1 VTERTERDIQ
11 ARHGYR
17 RLSLARKGPAIEH
30 LSPSLVALCL
40 CPLLGACPVGGAV
53 ENSTSSIDYSI
64 WLLQLPIG
72 SGSSPTTV
80 SSSELTAGYTSA
92 YFYKASDGGQAF
104 MDPATG
110 VTTSGSEHCRTEL
123 RESTTGGAQAAWAG
137 SGTHSMTV
145 SGQVLKVGGGSSGTV
160 TVGQLFNGTDA
171 IPLCELEFSTRA
183 GGFKLLYEEAKGAG
197 TSTDLGTPIALHTPY
212 TFALALTGGELRV
225 TVNGKQVYTRTP
237 SASTLAKKFYFKF
250 GNYDQTA
257 VAGAIGATP
266 YTVVEVYSVRVVH
279 E

>member
-1 VTERTERDIQ
+1 MDPRLVRPKIDAMMLIGLLLTLMLVSGCHRAQD
-11 ARHGYR
+11 ARGPGVAGTA
-17 RLSLARKGPAIEH
+17 SLAA
-30 LSPSLVALCL
+30 
-40 CPLLGACPVGGAV
+40 
-53 ENSTSSIDYSI
+53 SIDYSI

-72 SGSSPTTV
+72 SGSSPATV
-80 SSSELTAGYTSA
+80 SSSQLAAGYTSN
-92 YFYKASDGGQAF
+92 YFYKAADGGQAF

-123 RESTTGGAQAAWAG
+123 RELTSAGAQAAWTA
-137 SGTHSMTV
+137 SGTNSMTV
-145 SGQVLKVGGGSSGTV
+145 SGRVLKVGGGLSGAV
-160 TVGQLFNGTDA
+160 TVGQLFNGTDS

-197 TSTDLGTPIALHTPY
+197 TRTDLGAPIALNTPY
-212 TFALALTGGELRV
+212 TFTLALSSGELRV
-225 TVNGKQVYTRTP
+225 TVNGKQVYTHAP

-257 VAGAIGATP
+257 TAGAVSATP
-266 YTVVEVYSVRVVH
+266 YTVVEAYSVRVVH